1 MKVFEHYIHSK
12 KYEVINQSTFQVEKP
27 IRGITDWLIINE
39 INTLFSRI
47 AT

>member
-1 MKVFEHYIHSK
+1 MKVFKHYIHSK
-12 KYEVINQSTFQVEKP
+12 KYEVINQNTFQGENP
-27 IRGITDWLIINE
+27 IRGIADWLIINE